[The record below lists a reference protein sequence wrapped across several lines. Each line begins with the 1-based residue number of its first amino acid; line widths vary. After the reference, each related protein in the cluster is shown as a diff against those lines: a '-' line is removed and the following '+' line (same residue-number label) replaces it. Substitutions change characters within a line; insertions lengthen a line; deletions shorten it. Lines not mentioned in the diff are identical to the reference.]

1 LIPLTNFMASGAG
14 VSASAVTTE
23 SSQTWEGN
31 TLTIGGNLIGSG
43 TMTLRPYAVN
53 SSIGVAGGSGTL
65 QVDDALLGY
74 IQPGFSN
81 LVIGRTDGT
90 GSININAV
98 TFSNP
103 TRLLSP
109 DGGNITL
116 NGGITANGTGD
127 ALIIAG
133 KNFLNPAGYGLDAP
147 NGRWLVYSSNPM
159 DTIEGM
165 DVYNKRYNVE
175 YPSTVGVG
183 TGNYMLYS
191 TEPVLSVTAYA
202 QSREYGENN
211 PELTYTAAGF
221 IDGDIAEGI
230 LTGSLSTV
238 AGLNSDVGDYA
249 ITQGSLAGSI
259 GYILDYTQANLTITP
274 APLTV
279 TADDKSKVY
288 GDPNPVLTAH
298 YSGLKGSDTEA
309 VVSGLTLTT
318 PATNGSDVGSY
329 TITAANGTA
338 SNYTLIFVDG
348 VLTVTA
354 LSEPLP
360 STNNALSEPLQIVI
374 ETAQSLALE
383 LDADSP
389 GGGVVWGGGRYR
401 SDSPMLYV
409 ANEGETLNGGL
420 AFVEV
425 PDIKTDIFSYGDRN
439 SEDFFNVFVV
449 NGGINLPGQVAN
461 QAIED

>member
-1 LIPLTNFMASGAG
+1 
-14 VSASAVTTE
+14 
-23 SSQTWEGN
+23 
-31 TLTIGGNLIGSG
+31 
-43 TMTLRPYAVN
+43 MTLSPYALN
-53 SSIGVAGGSGTL
+53 TSIGVAGGFGTL

-90 GSININAV
+90 GSINIDAV
-98 TFSNP
+98 TFSTP
-103 TRLLSP
+103 TRILSP
-109 DGGNITL
+109 AGGNIIL

-133 KNFLNPAGYGLDAP
+133 KNFLNAAGYSLDAP
-147 NGRWLVYSSNPM
+147 NGRWLVYTNNPT

-165 DVYNKRYNVE
+165 DVYNKRYNMD

-221 IDGDIAEGI
+221 IDGDTAEDI

-249 ITQGSLAGSI
+249 ITQGSLVESV
-259 GYILDYTQANLTITP
+259 GYLFDYTPGNLTITP

-279 TADDKSKVY
+279 TAEDKSKVY
-288 GDPNPVLTAH
+288 GDPNPVLTAR
-298 YSGLKGSDTEA
+298 YSGLKGSDTET

-318 PATNGSDVGSY
+318 PATDGSEVGSY

-338 SNYTLIFVDG
+338 SNYTLSFVDG

-354 LSEPLP
+354 FSEPLP
-360 STNNALSEPLQIVI
+360 STSNALSEPLQIVI
-374 ETAQSLALE
+374 ETAQNLALE

-389 GGGVVWGGGRYR
+389 VGGIVWGEGRDR
-401 SDSPMLYV
+401 SDAPMLYV
-409 ANEGETLNGGL
+409 ANEGQTLNGGL

-425 PDIKTDIFSYGDRN
+425 PDNNADLFSYGDFN
-439 SEDFFNVFVV
+439 PSGFLNVFVV
-449 NGGINLPGQVAN
+449 NGGMNLPGQVAK
-461 QAIED
+461 QAIEDK